1 MILRLSYCVANLLLY
16 FFFKSLDPY
25 PFFLNNQNST
35 KLTKKAKVITQM
47 PLLSCSFYR
56 IFNIGY
62 HWEWTWLSVLD
73 DTLHRA
79 PSESEGHIDFPNKRE
94 WLWLMLLW
102 PKLWVLPSVPCERSS
117 GPTQAIVLTHLHSY
131 PSWYVSRYVPRVS
144 E

>member
-1 MILRLSYCVANLLLY
+1 MRESIC
-16 FFFKSLDPY
+16 K
-25 PFFLNNQNST
+25 FLCLCKT
-35 KLTKKAKVITQM
+35 EDEYKKKMMKRKEGKGGEREGRII
-47 PLLSCSFYR
+47 CWSFYR

-79 PSESEGHIDFPNKRE
+79 SSESEGHIDFPNNRE

-131 PSWYVSRYVPRVS
+131 PSRYVSRHVPRVS